1 MAPVDVTQFNLKL
14 TGTDVARFRA
24 VAEKYGITVS
34 SMIRFVVKQEFDKL
48 KLKVKR

>member
-1 MAPVDVTQFNLKL
+1 MVLPDSTQLNLRL
-14 TGTDVARFRA
+14 SNTDVARFRA
-24 VAEKYGITVS
+24 VAEKYGLTVT